1 MHHACSGGV
10 RIIINLGKKKSNTFI
25 GIYIRNKK
33 LRANN
38 KKSEE
43 IVQFIGDYSLYKK
56 FGRIYIWNC
65 KQKWTGTRT
74 NVWARRTLEPPLHAW
89 WDQLKSWNSIS
100 KISNKMRRSYPFLFN
115 CRRSTDLVFLFK
127 YRFDSLRVQLANHTI
142 SQSFLL
148 IICKTQSFF
157 FKQSLFFGKL
167 KFVFYYLQI

>member
-56 FGRIYIWNC
+56 FGRIYI
-65 KQKWTGTRT
+65 
-74 NVWARRTLEPPLHAW
+74 
-89 WDQLKSWNSIS
+89 
-100 KISNKMRRSYPFLFN
+100 
-115 CRRSTDLVFLFK
+115 
-127 YRFDSLRVQLANHTI
+127 
-142 SQSFLL
+142 
-148 IICKTQSFF
+148 
-157 FKQSLFFGKL
+157 
-167 KFVFYYLQI
+167 